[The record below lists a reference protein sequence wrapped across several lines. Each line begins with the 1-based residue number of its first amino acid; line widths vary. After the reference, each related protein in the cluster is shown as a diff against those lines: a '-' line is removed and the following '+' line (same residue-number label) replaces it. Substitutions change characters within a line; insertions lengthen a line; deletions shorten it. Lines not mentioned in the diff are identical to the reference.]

1 MMNKLMQSFFIL
13 SILGLLF
20 MGLMLIT
27 DHVGFAQGLSEYIF
41 YTIFLGVTLYILRLF
56 K

>member
-1 MMNKLMQSFFIL
+1 MQSFFIL

-20 MGLMLIT
+20 MGLILIT
-27 DHVGFAQGLSEYIF
+27 GHVGFAQGLSEYIF
-41 YTIFLGVTLYILRLF
+41 YIILLGVVFYILVLI